1 MFCILMISNV
11 DKKVPREYQISI
23 PLSIGSFEI
32 KISKNLE
39 LIISLKYHQNKLI
52 SWFHHKLG

>member
-1 MFCILMISNV
+1 MISNV

-32 KISKNLE
+32 KISKNHE
-39 LIISLKYHQNKLI
+39 LMTSLTYHQNKPI
-52 SWFHHKLG
+52 SRFPHKLGEPR